1 MALDYLCRHTI
12 WQVGIY
18 HCQIYS
24 GRINAALLV
33 QIRHTSLAKHSN
45 VEQNRCCKFLAKIK
59 KQKNRERKKREIGM
73 TGVVHNW
80 CWIIQQVVAAK
91 LTEWSRK
98 REYQSKELMMFVSRR
113 RMLKMKVSRRMMLM
127 MFILRRMMLRMKVGA
142 VQMIIQ
148 ICAVC
153 KAGSWNC

>member
-1 MALDYLCRHTI
+1 M
-12 WQVGIY
+12 
-18 HCQIYS
+18 
-24 GRINAALLV
+24 
-33 QIRHTSLAKHSN
+33 
-45 VEQNRCCKFLAKIK
+45 
-59 KQKNRERKKREIGM
+59 
-73 TGVVHNW
+73 
-80 CWIIQQVVAAK
+80 VAAK

>member
-1 MALDYLCRHTI
+1 M
-12 WQVGIY
+12 
-18 HCQIYS
+18 
-24 GRINAALLV
+24 
-33 QIRHTSLAKHSN
+33 
-45 VEQNRCCKFLAKIK
+45 
-59 KQKNRERKKREIGM
+59 
-73 TGVVHNW
+73 
-80 CWIIQQVVAAK
+80 VAAK

-113 RMLKMKVSRRMMLM
+113 MMLKMKVSRRMMLM